1 MAPPDAE
8 RRFADAPRYSSLRD
22 YLRVLRERW
31 ALIAV
36 TTIVVGGAA
45 FAYTATQEKTYES
58 QATLTPRQRS
68 ADIGLIGSSAGPPA
82 SPQALTAELAAMAER
97 DSISKRVKRALDS
110 PLSVGQIAAKVSA
123 SIDAQTNLVQL
134 IASDRSP
141 DFAAELANAYA
152 EEVQKEALDAE
163 RSQISEA
170 IALVKEQLKDA
181 KRGALPDEIVILEE
195 RLNRLETL
203 KGITNPVQIVS
214 AAAAPGS
221 PVSPRPARN
230 SALGLLAG
238 LFLGIILAFARDSL
252 DTRLKTPREIEE
264 HFGLSRVGQLTETAL
279 GRTPLPGDGKRRLDP
294 IDLEAARIIRTNL
307 DALDRDDS
315 IRTMVVTSP
324 LPGEGKSTVAMA
336 LAWASAIAGKLT
348 LLVECDLRR
357 SVLAERLGLHP
368 TPGLTDAMLGNA
380 EPKNVLQPVDLGVA
394 TGGTGGASI
403 SGGSRFVTIT
413 AGTPVADP
421 AEILASNQFA
431 EFLAQ
436 VRGAYELVILDT
448 SPLLSVVDT
457 RELLQL
463 ADGAVVCA
471 RSYQT
476 TRDQARATREALE
489 STSIEFTGLVVTG
502 LKLRDDD
509 YSGYYRRY
517 VQGMPGAS
525 S

>member
-1 MAPPDAE
+1 MPPSHED
-8 RRFADAPRYSSLRD
+8 RRYSDAPRYSSLRD

-31 ALIAV
+31 VLIAV
-36 TTIVVGGAA
+36 CTLVVGGAA
-45 FAYTATQEKTYES
+45 FAYTATQSKTYEA

-68 ADIGLIGSSAGPPA
+68 ADIGLIGSSTGPPA

-97 DSISKRVKRALDS
+97 DTIAKRVGKALDTELS
-110 PLSVGQIAAKVSA
+110 PAQIGAKVSA

-141 DFAAELANAYA
+141 EFAAELANAYA
-152 EEVQKEALDAE
+152 DEVQKEALRSE
-163 RSQISEA
+163 RQQITEA
-170 IALVKEQLKDA
+170 IDLVRRQLKDA
-181 KRGALPDEIVILEE
+181 RRGALPDEIVILEE

-203 KGITNPVQIVS
+203 KGITNPVGIVS
-214 AAAAPGS
+214 AATAPGS
-221 PVSPRPARN
+221 PVSPKPARN

-252 DTRLKTPREIEE
+252 DTRLKTPREIED
-264 HFGLSRVGQLTETAL
+264 HFGLSRVGQLTEPAL
-279 GRTPLPGDGKRRLDP
+279 GRTPLPQSGKQRLDP

-315 IRTMVVTSP
+315 IRSLVVTSP

-368 TPGLTDAMLGNA
+368 TPGLTDAMLGKA
-380 EPKNVLQPVDLGVA
+380 EPKDVLQAVDLGVA
-394 TGGTGGASI
+394 AGDGGTTI
-403 SGGSRFVTIT
+403 SGASRFVCIT
-413 AGTPVADP
+413 AGTPVGDP
-421 AEILASNQFA
+421 AEVLASKPFAQF
-431 EFLAQ
+431 LDQ
-436 VRGAYELVILDT
+436 VRGAYDLVVLDT

-463 ADGAVVCA
+463 VDGAVVCA

-476 TRDQARATREALE
+476 TRDQARATREALD
-489 STSIEFTGLVVTG
+489 SASIDFAGLVVTG

-517 VQGMPGAS
+517 VQGMPGAKA
-525 S
+525 